1 MRTSNSLNIIL
12 LRLQRT
18 LHCRVL
24 SSHTSTQSINTI
36 TTTTTTSST
45 TSPIMH
51 SCCALLQDGAN
62 YQPDTLDLNTDA
74 KAADYWFPC
83 FRDLV
88 TKFAKQAAKSQ
99 TDDPTAA
106 GRAAQFESAYLHQ
119 LEEYQKNIA
128 SNSGKVVLGTS
139 ELLKLNETMLRR
151 YGFADPWLK
160 QKQLENASAKA
171 RLKQRLEEIDV
182 IQDTDARWTELVRG
196 VLAGNMFDW
205 GAQAIASILEQDSN
219 FGLHAA
225 LDRIE
230 QRPWLMDNLDAWL
243 DRMRVSTPHKCA
255 AVFVDN
261 SGVDVVLGVLPFV
274 RELLRRGTKVLL
286 CANSE
291 PSLND
296 VTSAELSSLLDDCA
310 CQCSILDT
318 AWRNRSLLVYAN
330 GQRGPCLDMRTLPR
344 ELCDAITTNE
354 TDLLVIEGMGRALHT
369 NLHARFSCETLKLAV
384 IKNGWLA
391 KYLGG
396 DEMFAVI
403 CKYERS

>member
-1 MRTSNSLNIIL
+1 MRTFNSLNIIL

-18 LHCRVL
+18 LHCRV
-24 SSHTSTQSINTI
+24 SPTRPMRKTNNTNN
-36 TTTTTTSST
+36 
-45 TSPIMH
+45 MH
-51 SCCALLQDGAN
+51 SCCTLLLDEST

-88 TKFAKQAAKSQ
+88 KKFANQAANSQ
-99 TDDPTAA
+99 SDDVTAA
-106 GRAAQFESAYLHQ
+106 QRAAQFESAYLHQ
-119 LEEYQKNIA
+119 LYEYQNNIA
-128 SNSGKVVLGTS
+128 SSSGKVVLGTS

-151 YGFADPWLK
+151 FGFPDPWLK

-171 RLKQRLEEIDV
+171 RLKQRLEEIDA
-182 IQDTDARWTELVRG
+182 IEDADARWTELVRG

-205 GAQAIASILEQDSN
+205 GAQAIASILEKDSN

-230 QRPWLMDNLDAWL
+230 QRPWLMDNLDTWL
-243 DRMRVSTPHKCA
+243 QRMNANPEQQAAHKCA

-261 SGVDVVLGVLPFV
+261 SGVDVVLGVLPFI

-296 VTSAELSSLLDDCA
+296 VTSRELSSLLDDCA
-310 CQCSILDT
+310 CQCSILDS
-318 AWRNRSLLVYAN
+318 AWRTGRLLVYAN
-330 GQRGPCLDMRTLPR
+330 GQGGPCLDMRTLPR
-344 ELCDAITTNE
+344 ELCDAIATNE
-354 TDLLVIEGMGRALHT
+354 TDLLVIEGMGRAVHT
-369 NLHARFSCETLKLAV
+369 NLHARFNCETLKLAV
-384 IKNGWLA
+384 IKNLWLA

-396 DEMFAVI
+396 DKMFAVI

>member
-1 MRTSNSLNIIL
+1 MRTFNSLNIIL

-18 LHCRVL
+18 LHCRV
-24 SSHTSTQSINTI
+24 SPTRPMRRTNATN
-36 TTTTTTSST
+36 TTT
-45 TSPIMH
+45 MH
-51 SCCALLQDGAN
+51 SCCTLLQDEAN
-62 YQPDTLDLNTDA
+62 YRPDTLDLNTDA

-83 FRDLV
+83 FRELV
-88 TKFAKQAAKSQ
+88 KKFANQAANSQ
-99 TDDPTAA
+99 IDDKTATL
-106 GRAAQFESAYLHQ
+106 RAAQFESAYLHQ
-119 LEEYQKNIA
+119 LEEYQNNIA

-151 YGFADPWLK
+151 YGFPDPWLK
-160 QKQLENASAKA
+160 QKQLENESAKA
-171 RLKQRLEEIDV
+171 RLKQRLEEIDA
-182 IQDTDARWTELVRG
+182 IQDMNARWTELVRG

-205 GAQAIASILEQDSN
+205 GAQAIASILEQDSH

-230 QRPWLMDNLDAWL
+230 QRPWLLDNLDTWL
-243 DRMRVSTPHKCA
+243 QRMRVCPEQQPAHKCA

-274 RELLRRGTKVLL
+274 RELLKRGTKVLL

-296 VTSAELSSLLDDCA
+296 VTSRELSSLLDDCA
-310 CQCSILDT
+310 CQCSILDS
-318 AWRNRSLLVYAN
+318 AWRNGRLLVYAN
-330 GQRGPCLDMRTLPR
+330 GQSGPCLDMRTLPR
-344 ELCDAITTNE
+344 ELCDAIATNE

-369 NLHARFSCETLKLAV
+369 NLHARFNCETLKLAV
-384 IKNGWLA
+384 IKNRWLV

-396 DEMFAVI
+396 DNMFAVI